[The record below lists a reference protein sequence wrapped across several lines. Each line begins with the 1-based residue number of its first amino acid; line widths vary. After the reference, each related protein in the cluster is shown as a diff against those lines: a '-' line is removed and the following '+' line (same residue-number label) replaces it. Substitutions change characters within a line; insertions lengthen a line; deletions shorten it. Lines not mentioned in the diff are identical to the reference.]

1 MKHIDEPDY
10 DSYYDECCK
19 NLEKKI
25 KLDDEIDRI
34 IVIITNRNSSRE
46 TAIKLVE
53 NLKLIK

>member
-10 DSYYDECCK
+10 DSYYDECCN